1 MRQTP
6 GLALLVACADTVPSM
21 CRNCFVTA
29 QTIHD
34 VDQRAQS
41 ESGKPS
47 ITAKKCFAVKYLPR
61 NACIGKRQ
69 QGLDGVTK
77 NVDNHPPAAPGG
89 LI

>member
-6 GLALLVACADTVPSM
+6 GLALLAACADTV
-21 CRNCFVTA
+21 
-29 QTIHD
+29 QTICD
-34 VDQRAQS
+34 IDRRAQS

-47 ITAKKCFAVKYLPR
+47 ITAKMCFAVKYLPR

-69 QGLDGVTK
+69 QGLDGVAK
-77 NVDNHPPAAPGG
+77 NVDNHPPAALGG